1 MNKYTFCFLNSALSF
16 RICSVFS
23 FATETSPL
31 FVSEYPTDANTFRPI
46 RRNIRGLISFLFLLT
61 LSARVVKCREKE
73 DDDAQ
78 QSDIICEALRVFFV
92 QDTNVQPNPSKHKRT
107 ILTLKRARMSNAMDK
122 IINSALDAVEEHVV
136 QRLEYTGLVVFDDDD
151 DNNNNKRTSTKGRN
165 VVQKLKLMREEK
177 KQRKETR
184 ERKRKEKEELQAER
198 KREDK
203 ASDAKLME
211 IVKKAQQQQRE
222 TSDDASDT
230 TKEKDAVLVKAL
242 LKEVQRLRE
251 RVKTSYEEEDDENE
265 NRENGKNASSLSSS
279 SSEEE
284 DSILLS
290 AIEEIE
296 STSALRSELDVSLR
310 QLQRSKQSTVDSELL
325 EKEREGF
332 EERLTREVETKTKV
346 LEVRKSA
353 AENAADQARKKFAE
367 AEQNLRELRKRHDEA
382 QSRIFDLE
390 NNEVEMKSTLAKD
403 RESLKLEAEK
413 LQKREEEFAN
423 KTNNVINNGGG
434 VGLTMRSNNNSLPEL
449 GVAALEEKLQVKER
463 MIAKLAEDVEEME
476 NASVAVAKEAEKN
489 VASLTKQLTE
499 TKLKLEE
506 TKRELMKEQS
516 NAEMSGA
523 KVVEELRE
531 RVRVLQA
538 LVDSEDGDVAEA
550 MAIRGSDDTN
560 ERGEGEEDEGNG
572 DKPLIAVRDKN
583 RRLAA
588 EIAVVKRAKDDAIKE
603 KEVAVERA
611 VAAETKLMQAAE
623 TISVLEDDLAKR
635 TTSTSSAATHDPSS
649 SSTTTTTTTDTD
661 MIAILASQ
669 RDRFKRRVSEL
680 DEEKARVTTELSST
694 SAKVTKLEEDNVKLF
709 EKIRYVQKYYAS
721 KLSGGASAA
730 VKILRVDESGVP
742 LSDSLETE
750 KSANKSASYSCGVGG
765 VTIGVDR
772 LAISDG
778 MRKRAQRYGCGFGGG
793 GHGHLESASLGGDE
807 GGVVGRYRDKY
818 LARLNPFN
826 AFKRTE
832 SEDGG
837 SSNLATH
844 DRLAMAGGK
853 ALLSSRGFRTLFA
866 LYFFAMHGFLAMVLY
881 SHRAKL
887 SLD

>member
-1 MNKYTFCFLNSALSF
+1 MRSK
-16 RICSVFS
+16 
-23 FATETSPL
+23 ATL
-31 FVSEYPTDANTFRPI
+31 FVKLYAY
-46 RRNIRGLISFLFLLT
+46 FLFRYECAAKSLKT
-61 LSARVVKCREKE
+61 RENSITIKE
-73 DDDAQ
+73 
-78 QSDIICEALRVFFV
+78 
-92 QDTNVQPNPSKHKRT
+92 
-107 ILTLKRARMSNAMDK
+107 RARMSNAMDK

-136 QRLEYTGLVVFDDDD
+136 QRLEDTGLVVFDDDD
-151 DNNNNKRTSTKGRN
+151 DTSKRTTLKGRN

-177 KQRKETR
+177 KLRKETK
-184 ERKRKEKEELQAER
+184 EKKRKEKEETKAER

-222 TSDDASDT
+222 TSDANDT

-251 RVKTSYEEEDDENE
+251 RVKTSYEEEENEGE
-265 NRENGKNASSLSSS
+265 NRENGKNVSSLSS

-332 EERLTREVETKTKV
+332 EERLTREVEKKTKV

-390 NNEVEMKSTLAKD
+390 NNEMEMKSTLAKD

-413 LQKREEEFAN
+413 LQKREEEFVN

-434 VGLTMRSNNNSLPEL
+434 VGMTMRSNNNSLPEL

-572 DKPLIAVRDKN
+572 GKPLIAVRDKN

-588 EIAVVKRAKDDAIKE
+588 EIAVAKRAKDDANKE

-635 TTSTSSAATHDPSS
+635 TTSTSSAATQDPSS

-750 KSANKSASYSCGVGG
+750 KSANKSARYSCGVGG

-778 MRKRAQRYGCGFGGG
+778 MRKRAHRYGCGFGGG
-793 GHGHLESASLGGDE
+793 GHGDLESASLGGDE

-853 ALLSSRGFRTLFA
+853 ALLSSRGFRSFFA
-866 LYFFAMHGFLAMVLY
+866 LYFLAMHGFLAMVLY

>member
-1 MNKYTFCFLNSALSF
+1 MTTTKTKTTKTTPT
-16 RICSVFS
+16 
-23 FATETSPL
+23 ATP
-31 FVSEYPTDANTFRPI
+31 PTTMDA
-46 RRNIRGLISFLFLLT
+46 
-61 LSARVVKCREKE
+61 
-73 DDDAQ
+73 
-78 QSDIICEALRVFFV
+78 
-92 QDTNVQPNPSKHKRT
+92 
-107 ILTLKRARMSNAMDK
+107 
-122 IINSALDAVEEHVV
+122 IINSALDVVEEHVV
-136 QRLEYTGLVVFDDDD
+136 QRLEDTGLVTFDDADD
-151 DNNNNKRTSTKGRN
+151 IVSKTTERGKT
-165 VVQKLKLMREEK
+165 VVQKLKRLRAETTKTTTRKKKDEEQREKWK
-177 KQRKETR
+177 K
-184 ERKRKEKEELQAER
+184 
-198 KREDK
+198 EDK
-203 ASDAKLME
+203 ENDAKLME
-211 IVKKAQQQQRE
+211 MVKAQKQ
-222 TSDDASDT
+222 SNG
-230 TKEKDAVLVKAL
+230 TKEKDALVKAL

-251 RVKTSYEEEDDENE
+251 RAKTRDKEDKETSDGEGIKE
-265 NRENGKNASSLSSS
+265 D
-279 SSEEE
+279 EE

-296 STSALRSELDVSLR
+296 STFALRSELDVSLR
-310 QLQRSKQSTVDSELL
+310 QLERSKQSAVDSDLL
-325 EKEREGF
+325 EKEREEF
-332 EERLTREVETKTKV
+332 DERLNREVEKKTKT

-390 NNEVEMKSTLAKD
+390 NNEMEMKSTLAKD
-403 RESLKLEAEK
+403 RENLKLEVEK
-413 LQKREEEFAN
+413 LQKREQEFAN
-423 KTNNVINNGGG
+423 KTNTNRGGG
-434 VGLTMRSNNNSLPEL
+434 DAMMRTNSNSLPEL
-449 GVAALEEKLQVKER
+449 GVAALEEKLLVKER
-463 MIAKLAEDVEEME
+463 MIAKLAEEVEEME
-476 NASVAVAKEAEKN
+476 KTSVTVAKEAEKN

-516 NAEMSGA
+516 NAEMCGA

-531 RVRVLQA
+531 RVRILQA

-550 MAIRGSDDTN
+550 VTIKSSDDTN
-560 ERGEGEEDEGNG
+560 EKVEGDESEGNG
-572 DKPLIAVRDKN
+572 KALIAVRDKN

-588 EIAVVKRAKDDAIKE
+588 EIAVAKRAQDKANKE

-611 VAAETKLMQAAE
+611 VAAETKLMQASE

-635 TTSTSSAATHDPSS
+635 TTSTPYVADDASS
-649 SSTTTTTTTDTD
+649 SMTTTTPNSDTD
-661 MIAILASQ
+661 MISILASQ

-680 DEEKARVTTELSST
+680 DEEKARITTELSSS
-694 SAKVTKLEEDNVKLF
+694 SAKVAKLEEDNVKLF

-721 KLSGGASAA
+721 KLSGSTSAT

-750 KSANKSASYSCGVGG
+750 TWANKNSRYSCGVGG

-778 MRKRAQRYGCGFGGG
+778 IRKRAQRYGCGFGSG
-793 GHGHLESASLGGDE
+793 GHGDLESASLGVDD
-807 GGVVGRYRDKY
+807 GGVVGRYRERY

-832 SEDGG
+832 TEDGG

-853 ALLSSRGFRTLFA
+853 ALLSSRGFRSFFA
-866 LYFFAMHGFLAMVLY
+866 LYFLAMHGFLAMVLY
-881 SHRAKL
+881 SHRAKF
-887 SLD
+887 SID

>member
-1 MNKYTFCFLNSALSF
+1 M
-16 RICSVFS
+16 
-23 FATETSPL
+23 
-31 FVSEYPTDANTFRPI
+31 DA
-46 RRNIRGLISFLFLLT
+46 
-61 LSARVVKCREKE
+61 
-73 DDDAQ
+73 
-78 QSDIICEALRVFFV
+78 
-92 QDTNVQPNPSKHKRT
+92 
-107 ILTLKRARMSNAMDK
+107 
-122 IINSALDAVEEHVV
+122 IINSALDVVEEHVV
-136 QRLEYTGLVVFDDDD
+136 QRLEDTGLVTFDDADD
-151 DNNNNKRTSTKGRN
+151 IISKTTERGKT
-165 VVQKLKLMREEK
+165 VVQKLKRLRAETTKTTRRKKKDEEQREKWK
-177 KQRKETR
+177 K
-184 ERKRKEKEELQAER
+184 
-198 KREDK
+198 EDK
-203 ASDAKLME
+203 ENDAKLME
-211 IVKKAQQQQRE
+211 MVKAQKQ
-222 TSDDASDT
+222 SNG
-230 TKEKDAVLVKAL
+230 TKEKDALVKAL

-251 RVKTSYEEEDDENE
+251 RAKTRDKEDKETSDDEGIKE
-265 NRENGKNASSLSSS
+265 D
-279 SSEEE
+279 EE

-296 STSALRSELDVSLR
+296 STFALRSELDVSLR
-310 QLQRSKQSTVDSELL
+310 QLERSKQSAVDSDLL
-325 EKEREGF
+325 EKEREEF
-332 EERLTREVETKTKV
+332 DERLNREVEKKTKT

-390 NNEVEMKSTLAKD
+390 NNEMEMKSTLAKD
-403 RESLKLEAEK
+403 RENLKLEVEK
-413 LQKREEEFAN
+413 LQKREQEFAN
-423 KTNNVINNGGG
+423 KTNTNRGGG
-434 VGLTMRSNNNSLPEL
+434 DAMMRTNSNSLPEL
-449 GVAALEEKLQVKER
+449 GIAALEEKLLVKER
-463 MIAKLAEDVEEME
+463 MIAKLAEEVEEME
-476 NASVAVAKEAEKN
+476 KTSVTVAKEAEKN

-516 NAEMSGA
+516 NAEMCGA

-531 RVRVLQA
+531 RVRILQA

-550 MAIRGSDDTN
+550 VTIKSSDDTN
-560 ERGEGEEDEGNG
+560 EKVEGDESEGNG
-572 DKPLIAVRDKN
+572 KALIAVRDKN

-588 EIAVVKRAKDDAIKE
+588 EIAVAKRAQDKANKE

-611 VAAETKLMQAAE
+611 VAAETKLMQASE

-635 TTSTSSAATHDPSS
+635 TTSTPYVADDASS
-649 SSTTTTTTTDTD
+649 SMTTTTPNSDTD
-661 MIAILASQ
+661 MISILASQ

-680 DEEKARVTTELSST
+680 DEEKARITTELSSS
-694 SAKVTKLEEDNVKLF
+694 SAKVAKLEEDNVKLF

-721 KLSGGASAA
+721 KLSGSTSAS

-750 KSANKSASYSCGVGG
+750 NSANKSSRYSCGVGG

-778 MRKRAQRYGCGFGGG
+778 IRKRAQRYGCGFGSG
-793 GHGHLESASLGGDE
+793 GHGDLESASLGVDD
-807 GGVVGRYRDKY
+807 GGVVGRYRERY

-832 SEDGG
+832 TEDGG

-853 ALLSSRGFRTLFA
+853 ALLSSRGFRSFFA
-866 LYFFAMHGFLAMVLY
+866 LYFLAMHGFLAMVLY
-881 SHRAKL
+881 SHRAKF
-887 SLD
+887 SID

>member
-1 MNKYTFCFLNSALSF
+1 
-16 RICSVFS
+16 
-23 FATETSPL
+23 
-31 FVSEYPTDANTFRPI
+31 
-46 RRNIRGLISFLFLLT
+46 
-61 LSARVVKCREKE
+61 
-73 DDDAQ
+73 
-78 QSDIICEALRVFFV
+78 
-92 QDTNVQPNPSKHKRT
+92 
-107 ILTLKRARMSNAMDK
+107 MSNAMDK

-136 QRLEYTGLVVFDDDD
+136 QRLEDTGLVVFDDDD
-151 DNNNNKRTSTKGRN
+151 DENNNKRTSTKGRN

-184 ERKRKEKEELQAER
+184 EKKRKEIKELQAER

-211 IVKKAQQQQRE
+211 IVKKAQQQQQRE
-222 TSDDASDT
+222 TSDANDT

-251 RVKTSYEEEDDENE
+251 RVKTSYEEEENE
-265 NRENGKNASSLSSS
+265 GENMENGKNVSSLSS

-332 EERLTREVETKTKV
+332 EERLTREVEKKTKV

-413 LQKREEEFAN
+413 LQKREEEFVN

-434 VGLTMRSNNNSLPEL
+434 VGMTMRSNNNSLPEL

-516 NAEMSGA
+516 NAERSGA

-572 DKPLIAVRDKN
+572 GKPLIAVRDKN

-750 KSANKSASYSCGVGG
+750 KSANKSARYSCGVGG

-793 GHGHLESASLGGDE
+793 GHGDLESASLGGDE

-853 ALLSSRGFRTLFA
+853 ALLSSRGFRSFFA
-866 LYFFAMHGFLAMVLY
+866 LYFLAMHGFLAMVLY

>member
-1 MNKYTFCFLNSALSF
+1 
-16 RICSVFS
+16 
-23 FATETSPL
+23 
-31 FVSEYPTDANTFRPI
+31 
-46 RRNIRGLISFLFLLT
+46 
-61 LSARVVKCREKE
+61 
-73 DDDAQ
+73 
-78 QSDIICEALRVFFV
+78 
-92 QDTNVQPNPSKHKRT
+92 
-107 ILTLKRARMSNAMDK
+107 MSNAMDK

-136 QRLEYTGLVVFDDDD
+136 QRLEDTGLVVFDDDD
-151 DNNNNKRTSTKGRN
+151 DENNNKRTSTKGRN

-184 ERKRKEKEELQAER
+184 EKKRKEIKELQAER

-222 TSDDASDT
+222 TSDVASDDKN
-230 TKEKDAVLVKAL
+230 KEKDDVLVKAL

-251 RVKTSYEEEDDENE
+251 RVKTSYEEEENEGE
-265 NRENGKNASSLSSS
+265 NRENGKNVSSLSS

-332 EERLTREVETKTKV
+332 EERLTREVEKKTKV

-390 NNEVEMKSTLAKD
+390 NNEMEMKSTLAKD

-413 LQKREEEFAN
+413 LQKREEEFVN

-434 VGLTMRSNNNSLPEL
+434 VGMTMRSNNNSLPEL

-516 NAEMSGA
+516 NAERSGA

-572 DKPLIAVRDKN
+572 GKPLIAVRDKN

-588 EIAVVKRAKDDAIKE
+588 EIAVAKRAKDDANKE

-635 TTSTSSAATHDPSS
+635 TTSTSSAATQDPSS

-750 KSANKSASYSCGVGG
+750 KSANKSARYSCGVGG

-778 MRKRAQRYGCGFGGG
+778 MRKRAHRYGCGFGGG
-793 GHGHLESASLGGDE
+793 GHGDLESASLGGDE

-853 ALLSSRGFRTLFA
+853 ALLSSRGFRSFFA
-866 LYFFAMHGFLAMVLY
+866 LYFLAMHGFLAMVLY

>member
-1 MNKYTFCFLNSALSF
+1 MTTTKTK
-16 RICSVFS
+16 
-23 FATETSPL
+23 TTKTT
-31 FVSEYPTDANTFRPI
+31 PTPTPTTTMDA
-46 RRNIRGLISFLFLLT
+46 
-61 LSARVVKCREKE
+61 
-73 DDDAQ
+73 
-78 QSDIICEALRVFFV
+78 
-92 QDTNVQPNPSKHKRT
+92 
-107 ILTLKRARMSNAMDK
+107 
-122 IINSALDAVEEHVV
+122 IINSALDVVEEHVV
-136 QRLEYTGLVVFDDDD
+136 QRLEDTGLVTFDDADD
-151 DNNNNKRTSTKGRN
+151 IISKTTERGKT
-165 VVQKLKLMREEK
+165 VVQKLKRLRAETTKTTRRKKKDEEQREKWK
-177 KQRKETR
+177 K
-184 ERKRKEKEELQAER
+184 
-198 KREDK
+198 EDK
-203 ASDAKLME
+203 ENDAKLME
-211 IVKKAQQQQRE
+211 MVKAQKQ
-222 TSDDASDT
+222 SNG
-230 TKEKDAVLVKAL
+230 TKEKDALVKAL

-251 RVKTSYEEEDDENE
+251 RAKTRDKEDKETSDDEGIKE
-265 NRENGKNASSLSSS
+265 D
-279 SSEEE
+279 EE

-296 STSALRSELDVSLR
+296 STFALRSELDVSLR
-310 QLQRSKQSTVDSELL
+310 QLERSKQSAVDSDLL
-325 EKEREGF
+325 EKEREEF
-332 EERLTREVETKTKV
+332 DERLNREVEKKTKT

-390 NNEVEMKSTLAKD
+390 NNEMEMKSTLAKD
-403 RESLKLEAEK
+403 RENLKLEVEK
-413 LQKREEEFAN
+413 LQKREQEFAN
-423 KTNNVINNGGG
+423 KTNTNRGGG
-434 VGLTMRSNNNSLPEL
+434 DAMMRTNSNSLPEL
-449 GVAALEEKLQVKER
+449 GVAALEEKLLVKER
-463 MIAKLAEDVEEME
+463 MIAKLAEEVEEME
-476 NASVAVAKEAEKN
+476 KTSVTVAKEAEKN

-516 NAEMSGA
+516 NAEMCGA

-531 RVRVLQA
+531 RVRILQA

-550 MAIRGSDDTN
+550 VTIKSSDDTN
-560 ERGEGEEDEGNG
+560 EKVEGDESEGNG
-572 DKPLIAVRDKN
+572 KALIAVRDKN

-588 EIAVVKRAKDDAIKE
+588 EIAVAKRAQDKANKE

-611 VAAETKLMQAAE
+611 VAAETKLMQASE

-635 TTSTSSAATHDPSS
+635 TTSTPYVADDASS
-649 SSTTTTTTTDTD
+649 SMTTTTPNSDTD
-661 MIAILASQ
+661 MISILASQ

-680 DEEKARVTTELSST
+680 DEEKARITTELSSS
-694 SAKVTKLEEDNVKLF
+694 SAKVAKLEEDNVKLF

-721 KLSGGASAA
+721 KLSGSTSAT

-750 KSANKSASYSCGVGG
+750 TSANKNSRYSCGVGG

-778 MRKRAQRYGCGFGGG
+778 IRKRAQRYGCGFGSG
-793 GHGHLESASLGGDE
+793 GHGDLESASLGVDD
-807 GGVVGRYRDKY
+807 GGVVGRYRERY

-832 SEDGG
+832 TEDGG

-853 ALLSSRGFRTLFA
+853 ALLSSRGFRSFFA
-866 LYFFAMHGFLAMVLY
+866 LYFLAMHGFLAMVLY
-881 SHRAKL
+881 SHRAKF
-887 SLD
+887 SID

>member
-1 MNKYTFCFLNSALSF
+1 M
-16 RICSVFS
+16 
-23 FATETSPL
+23 
-31 FVSEYPTDANTFRPI
+31 DA
-46 RRNIRGLISFLFLLT
+46 
-61 LSARVVKCREKE
+61 
-73 DDDAQ
+73 
-78 QSDIICEALRVFFV
+78 
-92 QDTNVQPNPSKHKRT
+92 
-107 ILTLKRARMSNAMDK
+107 
-122 IINSALDAVEEHVV
+122 IINSALDVVEEHVV
-136 QRLEYTGLVVFDDDD
+136 QRLEDTGLVTFDDADD
-151 DNNNNKRTSTKGRN
+151 IISKTTERGKT
-165 VVQKLKLMREEK
+165 VVQKLKRLRAETTKTTRRKKKDEEQREKWK
-177 KQRKETR
+177 K
-184 ERKRKEKEELQAER
+184 
-198 KREDK
+198 EDK
-203 ASDAKLME
+203 ENDAKLME
-211 IVKKAQQQQRE
+211 MVKAQKQ
-222 TSDDASDT
+222 SNG
-230 TKEKDAVLVKAL
+230 TKEKDALVKAL

-251 RVKTSYEEEDDENE
+251 RAKTRDKEDKETSDDEGIKE
-265 NRENGKNASSLSSS
+265 D
-279 SSEEE
+279 EE

-296 STSALRSELDVSLR
+296 STFALRSELDVSLR
-310 QLQRSKQSTVDSELL
+310 QLERSKQSAVDSDLL
-325 EKEREGF
+325 EKEREEF
-332 EERLTREVETKTKV
+332 DERLNREVEKKTKT

-390 NNEVEMKSTLAKD
+390 NNEMEMKSTLAKD
-403 RESLKLEAEK
+403 RENLKLEVEK
-413 LQKREEEFAN
+413 LQKREQEFAN
-423 KTNNVINNGGG
+423 KTNTNRGGG
-434 VGLTMRSNNNSLPEL
+434 DAMMRTNSNSLPEL
-449 GVAALEEKLQVKER
+449 GVAALEEKLLVKER
-463 MIAKLAEDVEEME
+463 MIAKLAEEVEEME
-476 NASVAVAKEAEKN
+476 KTSVTVAKEAEKN

-516 NAEMSGA
+516 NAEMCGA

-531 RVRVLQA
+531 RVRILQA

-550 MAIRGSDDTN
+550 VTIKSSDDTN
-560 ERGEGEEDEGNG
+560 EKVEGDESEGNG
-572 DKPLIAVRDKN
+572 KALIAVRDKN

-588 EIAVVKRAKDDAIKE
+588 EIAVAKRAQDKAYKE

-611 VAAETKLMQAAE
+611 VAAETKLMQASE

-635 TTSTSSAATHDPSS
+635 TTSTPYVADDASS
-649 SSTTTTTTTDTD
+649 SMTTTTPNSDTD
-661 MIAILASQ
+661 MISILASQ

-680 DEEKARVTTELSST
+680 DEEKARITTELSSS
-694 SAKVTKLEEDNVKLF
+694 SAKVAKLEEDNVKLF

-721 KLSGGASAA
+721 KLSGSTSAT

-750 KSANKSASYSCGVGG
+750 TSANKNSRYSCGVGG

-778 MRKRAQRYGCGFGGG
+778 IRKRAQRYGCGFGSG
-793 GHGHLESASLGGDE
+793 GHGDLESASLGVDD
-807 GGVVGRYRDKY
+807 GGVVGRYRERY

-832 SEDGG
+832 TEDGG

-853 ALLSSRGFRTLFA
+853 ALLSSRGFRSFFA
-866 LYFFAMHGFLAMVLY
+866 LYFLAMHGFLAMVLY
-881 SHRAKL
+881 SHRAKF
-887 SLD
+887 SID

>member
-1 MNKYTFCFLNSALSF
+1 
-16 RICSVFS
+16 
-23 FATETSPL
+23 
-31 FVSEYPTDANTFRPI
+31 
-46 RRNIRGLISFLFLLT
+46 
-61 LSARVVKCREKE
+61 
-73 DDDAQ
+73 
-78 QSDIICEALRVFFV
+78 
-92 QDTNVQPNPSKHKRT
+92 
-107 ILTLKRARMSNAMDK
+107 MSNAMDK

-136 QRLEYTGLVVFDDDD
+136 QRLEDTGLVVFDDDD
-151 DNNNNKRTSTKGRN
+151 DENNNKRTSTKGRN

-184 ERKRKEKEELQAER
+184 EKKRKEIKELQAER

-211 IVKKAQQQQRE
+211 IVKKAQQQQQRE
-222 TSDDASDT
+222 TSDANDT

-251 RVKTSYEEEDDENE
+251 RVKTSYEEEENEGE
-265 NRENGKNASSLSSS
+265 NRENGKNVSSLSS

-332 EERLTREVETKTKV
+332 EERLTREVEKKTKV

-390 NNEVEMKSTLAKD
+390 NNEMEMKSTLAKD
-403 RESLKLEAEK
+403 RESLKLEAGK

-516 NAEMSGA
+516 NAERSGA

-572 DKPLIAVRDKN
+572 GKPLIAVRDKN

-588 EIAVVKRAKDDAIKE
+588 EIAVAKRAKDDANKE

-635 TTSTSSAATHDPSS
+635 TTSTSSAATQDPSS

-750 KSANKSASYSCGVGG
+750 KSANKSARYSCGVGG

-778 MRKRAQRYGCGFGGG
+778 MRKRAHRYGCGFGGG
-793 GHGHLESASLGGDE
+793 GHGDLESASLGGDE

>member
-1 MNKYTFCFLNSALSF
+1 M
-16 RICSVFS
+16 
-23 FATETSPL
+23 
-31 FVSEYPTDANTFRPI
+31 DA
-46 RRNIRGLISFLFLLT
+46 
-61 LSARVVKCREKE
+61 
-73 DDDAQ
+73 
-78 QSDIICEALRVFFV
+78 
-92 QDTNVQPNPSKHKRT
+92 
-107 ILTLKRARMSNAMDK
+107 
-122 IINSALDAVEEHVV
+122 IINSALDVVEEHVV
-136 QRLEYTGLVVFDDDD
+136 QRLEDTGLVTFDDADD
-151 DNNNNKRTSTKGRN
+151 IISKTTERGKT
-165 VVQKLKLMREEK
+165 VVQKLKRLRAETTKTTTRKKKDEEQREKWK
-177 KQRKETR
+177 K
-184 ERKRKEKEELQAER
+184 
-198 KREDK
+198 EDK
-203 ASDAKLME
+203 ENDAKLME
-211 IVKKAQQQQRE
+211 MVKAQKQ
-222 TSDDASDT
+222 SNG
-230 TKEKDAVLVKAL
+230 TKEKDALVKAL

-251 RVKTSYEEEDDENE
+251 RAKTRDKEDKETSDDEGIKE
-265 NRENGKNASSLSSS
+265 D
-279 SSEEE
+279 EE

-296 STSALRSELDVSLR
+296 STFALRSELDVSLR
-310 QLQRSKQSTVDSELL
+310 QLERSKQSAVDSDLL
-325 EKEREGF
+325 EKEREEF
-332 EERLTREVETKTKV
+332 DERLNREVEKKTKT

-390 NNEVEMKSTLAKD
+390 NNEMEMKSTLAKD
-403 RESLKLEAEK
+403 RENLKLEVEK
-413 LQKREEEFAN
+413 LQKREQEFAN
-423 KTNNVINNGGG
+423 KTNTNRGGG
-434 VGLTMRSNNNSLPEL
+434 DAMMRTNSNSLPEL
-449 GVAALEEKLQVKER
+449 GVAALEEKLLVKER
-463 MIAKLAEDVEEME
+463 MIAKLAEEVEEME
-476 NASVAVAKEAEKN
+476 KTSVTVAKEAEKN

-516 NAEMSGA
+516 NAEMCGA

-531 RVRVLQA
+531 RVRILQA

-550 MAIRGSDDTN
+550 VTIKSSDDTN
-560 ERGEGEEDEGNG
+560 EKVEGDESEGNG
-572 DKPLIAVRDKN
+572 KALIAVRDKN

-588 EIAVVKRAKDDAIKE
+588 EIAVAKRAQDKANKE

-611 VAAETKLMQAAE
+611 VAAETKLMQASE

-635 TTSTSSAATHDPSS
+635 TTSTPYVADDASS
-649 SSTTTTTTTDTD
+649 SMTTTTPNSDTD
-661 MIAILASQ
+661 MISILASQ

-680 DEEKARVTTELSST
+680 DEEKARITTELSSS
-694 SAKVTKLEEDNVKLF
+694 SAKVAKLEADNVKLF

-721 KLSGGASAA
+721 KLSGSTSAT

-750 KSANKSASYSCGVGG
+750 TSANKNSRYSCGVGG

-778 MRKRAQRYGCGFGGG
+778 IRKRAQRYGCGFGSG
-793 GHGHLESASLGGDE
+793 GHGDLESASLGVDD
-807 GGVVGRYRDKY
+807 GGVVGRYRERY

-832 SEDGG
+832 TEDGG

-853 ALLSSRGFRTLFA
+853 ALLSSRGFRSFFA
-866 LYFFAMHGFLAMVLY
+866 LYFLAMHGFLAMVLY
-881 SHRAKL
+881 SHRAKF
-887 SLD
+887 SID

>member
-1 MNKYTFCFLNSALSF
+1 M
-16 RICSVFS
+16 
-23 FATETSPL
+23 
-31 FVSEYPTDANTFRPI
+31 
-46 RRNIRGLISFLFLLT
+46 
-61 LSARVVKCREKE
+61 
-73 DDDAQ
+73 
-78 QSDIICEALRVFFV
+78 
-92 QDTNVQPNPSKHKRT
+92 
-107 ILTLKRARMSNAMDK
+107 
-122 IINSALDAVEEHVV
+122 V
-136 QRLEYTGLVVFDDDD
+136 QRLEDTGLVVFDDDD
-151 DNNNNKRTSTKGRN
+151 DENNNKRTSTKGRN

-198 KREDK
+198 KGEDK
-203 ASDAKLME
+203 ASDTKLME

-588 EIAVVKRAKDDAIKE
+588 EIAVAKRAKDNATKE

-611 VAAETKLMQAAE
+611 VAAETKLMQAAG

-750 KSANKSASYSCGVGG
+750 KFANKSARYSCGVGG

-853 ALLSSRGFRTLFA
+853 ALLSSRGFRSFFA
-866 LYFFAMHGFLAMVLY
+866 LYFLAMHGFLAMVLY

>member
-1 MNKYTFCFLNSALSF
+1 
-16 RICSVFS
+16 
-23 FATETSPL
+23 
-31 FVSEYPTDANTFRPI
+31 
-46 RRNIRGLISFLFLLT
+46 
-61 LSARVVKCREKE
+61 
-73 DDDAQ
+73 
-78 QSDIICEALRVFFV
+78 
-92 QDTNVQPNPSKHKRT
+92 
-107 ILTLKRARMSNAMDK
+107 MSNAMDK

-136 QRLEYTGLVVFDDDD
+136 QRLEDTGLVVFDDDD
-151 DNNNNKRTSTKGRN
+151 DDASKRTTLKGRN

-177 KQRKETR
+177 KRRKETK
-184 ERKRKEKEELQAER
+184 EKKRKEIKETKAER

-222 TSDDASDT
+222 TSDDASDDKN
-230 TKEKDAVLVKAL
+230 KEKDDVLVKAL

-251 RVKTSYEEEDDENE
+251 RVKTSYEDDEDE
-265 NRENGKNASSLSSS
+265 NRENGKNVSSLSS

-332 EERLTREVETKTKV
+332 EERLTREVEKKTKL

-413 LQKREEEFAN
+413 LQKREEEFVK
-423 KTNNVINNGGG
+423 KTNDGG
-434 VGLTMRSNNNSLPEL
+434 VGVTMRSSNNSLPEL

-572 DKPLIAVRDKN
+572 GKPLIAVRDKN

-588 EIAVVKRAKDDAIKE
+588 EIAVAKRAKDDANKE

-721 KLSGGASAA
+721 KISGGASAA

-750 KSANKSASYSCGVGG
+750 KSANKSARYSCGVGG

-793 GHGHLESASLGGDE
+793 GHGDLESASLGGDE

-853 ALLSSRGFRTLFA
+853 ALLSSRGFRSFFA
-866 LYFFAMHGFLAMVLY
+866 LYFLAMHGFLAMVLY

>member
-1 MNKYTFCFLNSALSF
+1 MT
-16 RICSVFS
+16 
-23 FATETSPL
+23 T
-31 FVSEYPTDANTFRPI
+31 PTTRSTTTMDA
-46 RRNIRGLISFLFLLT
+46 
-61 LSARVVKCREKE
+61 
-73 DDDAQ
+73 
-78 QSDIICEALRVFFV
+78 
-92 QDTNVQPNPSKHKRT
+92 
-107 ILTLKRARMSNAMDK
+107 
-122 IINSALDAVEEHVV
+122 IINSALDVVEEHVV
-136 QRLEYTGLVVFDDDD
+136 QRLEDTGLVTFDDD
-151 DNNNNKRTSTKGRN
+151 NANASKTTERGKT
-165 VVQKLKLMREEK
+165 VVQKLKRLRAKTTKMTTRKKKDEEQREKWK
-177 KQRKETR
+177 K
-184 ERKRKEKEELQAER
+184 
-198 KREDK
+198 EDK
-203 ASDAKLME
+203 ENDAKLME
-211 IVKKAQQQQRE
+211 MVKAQKQ
-222 TSDDASDT
+222 SNG
-230 TKEKDAVLVKAL
+230 TKEKDALVKAL

-251 RVKTSYEEEDDENE
+251 RAKTRDKEDKETRDDEGLKE
-265 NRENGKNASSLSSS
+265 D
-279 SSEEE
+279 EE

-296 STSALRSELDVSLR
+296 STFALRSELDVSLR
-310 QLQRSKQSTVDSELL
+310 QLERSKQSAVDSDLL
-325 EKEREGF
+325 EKEREEF
-332 EERLTREVETKTKV
+332 DERLNREVEKKTKT

-390 NNEVEMKSTLAKD
+390 NNEMEMKSTLAKD
-403 RESLKLEAEK
+403 RENLKLEVEK
-413 LQKREEEFAN
+413 LQKREQEFAN
-423 KTNNVINNGGG
+423 KTNTNGVGGG
-434 VGLTMRSNNNSLPEL
+434 AMMRTNSNSLPEL
-449 GVAALEEKLQVKER
+449 GVAALEEKLLVKER
-463 MIAKLAEDVEEME
+463 MIAKLVEEVEEME
-476 NASVAVAKEAEKN
+476 KTSVTVAKEAEKN

-516 NAEMSGA
+516 NAEMCGA
-523 KVVEELRE
+523 KLVEELRE
-531 RVRVLQA
+531 RVRILQA

-550 MAIRGSDDTN
+550 VTIKSSDDTN
-560 ERGEGEEDEGNG
+560 EKGEGDESEGNG
-572 DKPLIAVRDKN
+572 KALIAVRDKN

-588 EIAVVKRAKDDAIKE
+588 EIAVAKRAQDKANKE

-611 VAAETKLMQAAE
+611 VAAETKLMQASE

-635 TTSTSSAATHDPSS
+635 TTSTPSVADDASS
-649 SSTTTTTTTDTD
+649 SMRTTTPNSDTD

-680 DEEKARVTTELSST
+680 DEEKARITTELSSS
-694 SAKVTKLEEDNVKLF
+694 SAKVAKLEEDNVKLF

-721 KLSGGASAA
+721 KLSGSTSAT

-750 KSANKSASYSCGVGG
+750 KSANKNSRYSCGVGG

-778 MRKRAQRYGCGFGGG
+778 IRKRAQRYGCGFGGG
-793 GHGHLESASLGGDE
+793 GHGDLESASLGDDD
-807 GGVVGRYRDKY
+807 GGVVGRYRERY

-832 SEDGG
+832 TEDGG

-853 ALLSSRGFRTLFA
+853 ALLSSRGFRSFFA
-866 LYFFAMHGFLAMVLY
+866 LYFLAMHGFLAMVLY
-881 SHRAKL
+881 SHRAKFYI
-887 SLD
+887 D

>member
-1 MNKYTFCFLNSALSF
+1 M
-16 RICSVFS
+16 
-23 FATETSPL
+23 
-31 FVSEYPTDANTFRPI
+31 
-46 RRNIRGLISFLFLLT
+46 
-61 LSARVVKCREKE
+61 
-73 DDDAQ
+73 
-78 QSDIICEALRVFFV
+78 
-92 QDTNVQPNPSKHKRT
+92 
-107 ILTLKRARMSNAMDK
+107 
-122 IINSALDAVEEHVV
+122 
-136 QRLEYTGLVVFDDDD
+136 
-151 DNNNNKRTSTKGRN
+151 
-165 VVQKLKLMREEK
+165 
-177 KQRKETR
+177 
-184 ERKRKEKEELQAER
+184 
-198 KREDK
+198 
-203 ASDAKLME
+203 
-211 IVKKAQQQQRE
+211 
-222 TSDDASDT
+222 
-230 TKEKDAVLVKAL
+230 
-242 LKEVQRLRE
+242 
-251 RVKTSYEEEDDENE
+251 
-265 NRENGKNASSLSSS
+265 
-279 SSEEE
+279 
-284 DSILLS
+284 
-290 AIEEIE
+290 
-296 STSALRSELDVSLR
+296 
-310 QLQRSKQSTVDSELL
+310 
-325 EKEREGF
+325 
-332 EERLTREVETKTKV
+332 
-346 LEVRKSA
+346 
-353 AENAADQARKKFAE
+353 
-367 AEQNLRELRKRHDEA
+367 
-382 QSRIFDLE
+382 
-390 NNEVEMKSTLAKD
+390 
-403 RESLKLEAEK
+403 
-413 LQKREEEFAN
+413 
-423 KTNNVINNGGG
+423 
-434 VGLTMRSNNNSLPEL
+434 TMRSNNNSLPEL

-572 DKPLIAVRDKN
+572 GKPLIAVRDKN

-588 EIAVVKRAKDDAIKE
+588 EIAVAKRAKDDANKE

-750 KSANKSASYSCGVGG
+750 KSANKSARYSCGVGG

-793 GHGHLESASLGGDE
+793 GHGDLESASLGGDE

-853 ALLSSRGFRTLFA
+853 ALLSSRGFRSFFA
-866 LYFFAMHGFLAMVLY
+866 LYFLAMHGFLAMVLY

>member
-1 MNKYTFCFLNSALSF
+1 
-16 RICSVFS
+16 
-23 FATETSPL
+23 
-31 FVSEYPTDANTFRPI
+31 
-46 RRNIRGLISFLFLLT
+46 
-61 LSARVVKCREKE
+61 
-73 DDDAQ
+73 
-78 QSDIICEALRVFFV
+78 
-92 QDTNVQPNPSKHKRT
+92 
-107 ILTLKRARMSNAMDK
+107 MSNAMDK

-588 EIAVVKRAKDDAIKE
+588 EIAVAKRAKDNATKE

-611 VAAETKLMQAAE
+611 VAAETKLMQAAG

-709 EKIRYVQKYYAS
+709 EKIRYVQKYYVS

-853 ALLSSRGFRTLFA
+853 ALLSSRGFRSFFA
-866 LYFFAMHGFLAMVLY
+866 LYFLAMHGFLAMVLY

>member
-1 MNKYTFCFLNSALSF
+1 MRSK
-16 RICSVFS
+16 
-23 FATETSPL
+23 ATL
-31 FVSEYPTDANTFRPI
+31 FVKLYAY
-46 RRNIRGLISFLFLLT
+46 FLFKIRT
-61 LSARVVKCREKE
+61 CSQIPQNNYKNESTIKERERE
-73 DDDAQ
+73 R
-78 QSDIICEALRVFFV
+78 ERE
-92 QDTNVQPNPSKHKRT
+92 
-107 ILTLKRARMSNAMDK
+107 RMSNAMDK

-136 QRLEYTGLVVFDDDD
+136 QRLEDTGLVVFDDDD
-151 DNNNNKRTSTKGRN
+151 DSSKRTTLKGRN

-177 KQRKETR
+177 KRRKETK
-184 ERKRKEKEELQAER
+184 EKKRKEIKETKAER

-222 TSDDASDT
+222 TSDDASDDKN
-230 TKEKDAVLVKAL
+230 KEKDDVLVKAL

-251 RVKTSYEEEDDENE
+251 RVKTSYEEEDDEDE
-265 NRENGKNASSLSSS
+265 NRETGKNVSSLSSS

-332 EERLTREVETKTKV
+332 EERLTREVEKKTKV

-413 LQKREEEFAN
+413 LQKREEEFVN
-423 KTNNVINNGGG
+423 KTNDGG
-434 VGLTMRSNNNSLPEL
+434 VGVTMRSNNNSLPEL

-550 MAIRGSDDTN
+550 MSIRGSDDTN

-572 DKPLIAVRDKN
+572 GKPLIAVRDKN

-588 EIAVVKRAKDDAIKE
+588 EIAVAKRAKDDANKE

-721 KLSGGASAA
+721 KISGGASAA

-750 KSANKSASYSCGVGG
+750 KSANKSARYSCGVGG

-793 GHGHLESASLGGDE
+793 GHGDLESASLGGDE

-853 ALLSSRGFRTLFA
+853 ALLSSRGFRSFFA
-866 LYFFAMHGFLAMVLY
+866 LYFLAMHGFLAMVLY

>member
-1 MNKYTFCFLNSALSF
+1 M
-16 RICSVFS
+16 
-23 FATETSPL
+23 
-31 FVSEYPTDANTFRPI
+31 DA
-46 RRNIRGLISFLFLLT
+46 
-61 LSARVVKCREKE
+61 
-73 DDDAQ
+73 
-78 QSDIICEALRVFFV
+78 
-92 QDTNVQPNPSKHKRT
+92 
-107 ILTLKRARMSNAMDK
+107 
-122 IINSALDAVEEHVV
+122 IINSALDVVEEHVV
-136 QRLEYTGLVVFDDDD
+136 QRLEDTGLVTFDDADD
-151 DNNNNKRTSTKGRN
+151 IISKTTERGKT
-165 VVQKLKLMREEK
+165 VVQKLKRLRAETTKTTRRKKKDEEQREKWK
-177 KQRKETR
+177 K
-184 ERKRKEKEELQAER
+184 
-198 KREDK
+198 EDK
-203 ASDAKLME
+203 ENDAKLME
-211 IVKKAQQQQRE
+211 MVKAQKQ
-222 TSDDASDT
+222 SNG
-230 TKEKDAVLVKAL
+230 TKEKDALVKAL

-251 RVKTSYEEEDDENE
+251 RAKTRDKEDKETSDDEGIKE
-265 NRENGKNASSLSSS
+265 D
-279 SSEEE
+279 EE

-296 STSALRSELDVSLR
+296 STFALRSELDVSLR
-310 QLQRSKQSTVDSELL
+310 QLERSKQSAVDSDLL
-325 EKEREGF
+325 EKEREEF
-332 EERLTREVETKTKV
+332 DERLNREVEKKTKT

-390 NNEVEMKSTLAKD
+390 NNEMEMKSTLAKD
-403 RESLKLEAEK
+403 RENLKLEVEK
-413 LQKREEEFAN
+413 LQKREQEFAN
-423 KTNNVINNGGG
+423 KTNTNRGGG
-434 VGLTMRSNNNSLPEL
+434 DAMMRTNSNSLPEL
-449 GVAALEEKLQVKER
+449 GVAALEEKLLVKER
-463 MIAKLAEDVEEME
+463 MIAKLAEEVEEME
-476 NASVAVAKEAEKN
+476 KTSVTVAKEAEKN

-516 NAEMSGA
+516 NAEMCGA

-531 RVRVLQA
+531 RVRILQA

-550 MAIRGSDDTN
+550 VTIKSSDDTN
-560 ERGEGEEDEGNG
+560 EKGEGDESEGNG
-572 DKPLIAVRDKN
+572 KALIAVRDKN

-588 EIAVVKRAKDDAIKE
+588 EIAVAKRAQDKANKE

-611 VAAETKLMQAAE
+611 VAAETKLMQASE

-635 TTSTSSAATHDPSS
+635 TTSTPYVADDASS
-649 SSTTTTTTTDTD
+649 SMTTTTPNSDTD
-661 MIAILASQ
+661 MISILASQ

-680 DEEKARVTTELSST
+680 DEEKARITTELSSS
-694 SAKVTKLEEDNVKLF
+694 SAKVAKLEEDNVKLF

-721 KLSGGASAA
+721 KLSGSTSAT

-750 KSANKSASYSCGVGG
+750 TSANKNSRYSCGVGG

-778 MRKRAQRYGCGFGGG
+778 IRKRAQRYGCGFGSG
-793 GHGHLESASLGGDE
+793 GHGDLESASLGVDD
-807 GGVVGRYRDKY
+807 GGVVGRYRERY

-832 SEDGG
+832 TEDGG

-853 ALLSSRGFRTLFA
+853 ALLSSRGFRSFFA
-866 LYFFAMHGFLAMVLY
+866 LYFLAMHGFLAMVLY
-881 SHRAKL
+881 SHRAKF
-887 SLD
+887 SID

>member
-1 MNKYTFCFLNSALSF
+1 
-16 RICSVFS
+16 
-23 FATETSPL
+23 
-31 FVSEYPTDANTFRPI
+31 
-46 RRNIRGLISFLFLLT
+46 
-61 LSARVVKCREKE
+61 
-73 DDDAQ
+73 
-78 QSDIICEALRVFFV
+78 
-92 QDTNVQPNPSKHKRT
+92 
-107 ILTLKRARMSNAMDK
+107 MSNAMDK

-136 QRLEYTGLVVFDDDD
+136 QRLEDTGLVVFDDDD
-151 DNNNNKRTSTKGRN
+151 DENNNKRTSTKGRN

-588 EIAVVKRAKDDAIKE
+588 EIAVAKRAKDNATKE

-611 VAAETKLMQAAE
+611 VAAETKLMQAAG

-750 KSANKSASYSCGVGG
+750 KFANKSARYSCGVGG

-853 ALLSSRGFRTLFA
+853 ALLSSRGFRSFFA
-866 LYFFAMHGFLAMVLY
+866 LYFLAMHGFLAMVLY

>member
-1 MNKYTFCFLNSALSF
+1 MTTKTK
-16 RICSVFS
+16 
-23 FATETSPL
+23 TTKTT
-31 FVSEYPTDANTFRPI
+31 PTPTPTTTMDA
-46 RRNIRGLISFLFLLT
+46 
-61 LSARVVKCREKE
+61 
-73 DDDAQ
+73 
-78 QSDIICEALRVFFV
+78 
-92 QDTNVQPNPSKHKRT
+92 
-107 ILTLKRARMSNAMDK
+107 
-122 IINSALDAVEEHVV
+122 IINSALDVVEEHVV
-136 QRLEYTGLVVFDDDD
+136 QRLEDTGLVTFDDADD
-151 DNNNNKRTSTKGRN
+151 IISKTTERGKT
-165 VVQKLKLMREEK
+165 VVQKLKRLRAKTTKMTTRKKKDEEQREKWK
-177 KQRKETR
+177 K
-184 ERKRKEKEELQAER
+184 
-198 KREDK
+198 EDK
-203 ASDAKLME
+203 ENDAKLME
-211 IVKKAQQQQRE
+211 MVKAQKQ
-222 TSDDASDT
+222 SNG
-230 TKEKDAVLVKAL
+230 TKEKDALVKAL

-251 RVKTSYEEEDDENE
+251 RAKTRDKEDKETSDDEGIKE
-265 NRENGKNASSLSSS
+265 D
-279 SSEEE
+279 EE

-296 STSALRSELDVSLR
+296 STFALRSELDVSLR
-310 QLQRSKQSTVDSELL
+310 QLERSKQSAVDSDLL
-325 EKEREGF
+325 EKEREEF
-332 EERLTREVETKTKV
+332 DERLNREVEKKTKT

-390 NNEVEMKSTLAKD
+390 NNEMEMKSTLAKD
-403 RESLKLEAEK
+403 RENLKLEVEK
-413 LQKREEEFAN
+413 LQKREQEFAN
-423 KTNNVINNGGG
+423 KTNTNRGGG
-434 VGLTMRSNNNSLPEL
+434 DAMMRTNSNSLPEL
-449 GVAALEEKLQVKER
+449 GVAALEEKLLVKER
-463 MIAKLAEDVEEME
+463 MIAKLAEEVEEME
-476 NASVAVAKEAEKN
+476 KTSVTVAKEAEKN

-516 NAEMSGA
+516 NAEMCGA

-531 RVRVLQA
+531 RVRILQA

-550 MAIRGSDDTN
+550 VTIKSSDDTN
-560 ERGEGEEDEGNG
+560 EKVEGDESEGNG
-572 DKPLIAVRDKN
+572 KALIAVRDKN

-588 EIAVVKRAKDDAIKE
+588 EIAVAKRAQDKANKE

-611 VAAETKLMQAAE
+611 VAAETKLMQASE

-635 TTSTSSAATHDPSS
+635 TTSTPYVADDASS
-649 SSTTTTTTTDTD
+649 SMTTTTPNSDTD
-661 MIAILASQ
+661 MISILASQ

-680 DEEKARVTTELSST
+680 DEEKARITTELSSS
-694 SAKVTKLEEDNVKLF
+694 SAKVAKLEEDNVKLF

-721 KLSGGASAA
+721 KLSGSTSAT

-750 KSANKSASYSCGVGG
+750 TSANKNSRYSCGVGG

-778 MRKRAQRYGCGFGGG
+778 IRKRAQRYGCGFGSG
-793 GHGHLESASLGGDE
+793 GHGDLESASLGVDD
-807 GGVVGRYRDKY
+807 GGVVGRYRERY

-832 SEDGG
+832 TEDGG

-853 ALLSSRGFRTLFA
+853 ALLSSRGFRSFFA
-866 LYFFAMHGFLAMVLY
+866 LYFLAMHGFLAMVLY
-881 SHRAKL
+881 SHRAKF
-887 SLD
+887 SID

>member
-1 MNKYTFCFLNSALSF
+1 M
-16 RICSVFS
+16 
-23 FATETSPL
+23 
-31 FVSEYPTDANTFRPI
+31 DA
-46 RRNIRGLISFLFLLT
+46 
-61 LSARVVKCREKE
+61 
-73 DDDAQ
+73 
-78 QSDIICEALRVFFV
+78 
-92 QDTNVQPNPSKHKRT
+92 
-107 ILTLKRARMSNAMDK
+107 
-122 IINSALDAVEEHVV
+122 IINSALDVVEEHVV
-136 QRLEYTGLVVFDDDD
+136 QRLEDTGLVTFDDADD
-151 DNNNNKRTSTKGRN
+151 IISKTTERGKT
-165 VVQKLKLMREEK
+165 VVQKLKRLRAETTKTTRRKKKDEEQREKWK
-177 KQRKETR
+177 K
-184 ERKRKEKEELQAER
+184 
-198 KREDK
+198 EDK
-203 ASDAKLME
+203 ENDAKLME
-211 IVKKAQQQQRE
+211 MVKAQKQ
-222 TSDDASDT
+222 SNG
-230 TKEKDAVLVKAL
+230 TKEKDALVKAL

-251 RVKTSYEEEDDENE
+251 RAKTRDKEDKETSDDEGIKE
-265 NRENGKNASSLSSS
+265 D
-279 SSEEE
+279 EE

-296 STSALRSELDVSLR
+296 STFALRSELDVSLR
-310 QLQRSKQSTVDSELL
+310 QLERSKQSAVDSDLL
-325 EKEREGF
+325 EKEREEF
-332 EERLTREVETKTKV
+332 DERLNREVEKKTKT

-390 NNEVEMKSTLAKD
+390 NNEMEMKSTLAKD
-403 RESLKLEAEK
+403 RENLKLEVEK
-413 LQKREEEFAN
+413 LQKREQEFAN
-423 KTNNVINNGGG
+423 KTNTNRGGG
-434 VGLTMRSNNNSLPEL
+434 DAMMRTNSNSLPEL
-449 GVAALEEKLQVKER
+449 GVAALEEKLLVKER
-463 MIAKLAEDVEEME
+463 MIAKLAEEVEEME
-476 NASVAVAKEAEKN
+476 KTSVTVAKEAEKN

-516 NAEMSGA
+516 NAEMCGA

-531 RVRVLQA
+531 RVRILQA

-550 MAIRGSDDTN
+550 VTIKSSDDTN
-560 ERGEGEEDEGNG
+560 EKVEGDESEGNG
-572 DKPLIAVRDKN
+572 KALIAVRDKN

-588 EIAVVKRAKDDAIKE
+588 EIAVAKRAQDKANKE

-611 VAAETKLMQAAE
+611 VAAETKLMQASE

-635 TTSTSSAATHDPSS
+635 TTSTPSIADDASS
-649 SSTTTTTTTDTD
+649 SMRTTTPNSDTD
-661 MIAILASQ
+661 MISILASQ

-680 DEEKARVTTELSST
+680 DEEKARITTELSSS
-694 SAKVTKLEEDNVKLF
+694 SAKVAKLEEDNVKLF

-721 KLSGGASAA
+721 KLSGSTSAT

-750 KSANKSASYSCGVGG
+750 TSANKNSRYSCGVGG

-778 MRKRAQRYGCGFGGG
+778 IRKRAQRYGCGFGSG
-793 GHGHLESASLGGDE
+793 GHGDLESASLGVDD
-807 GGVVGRYRDKY
+807 GGVVGRYRERY

-832 SEDGG
+832 TEDGG

-853 ALLSSRGFRTLFA
+853 ALLSSRGFRSFFA
-866 LYFFAMHGFLAMVLY
+866 LYFLAMHGFLAMVLY
-881 SHRAKL
+881 SHRAKF
-887 SLD
+887 SID

>member
-1 MNKYTFCFLNSALSF
+1 M
-16 RICSVFS
+16 
-23 FATETSPL
+23 
-31 FVSEYPTDANTFRPI
+31 DA
-46 RRNIRGLISFLFLLT
+46 
-61 LSARVVKCREKE
+61 
-73 DDDAQ
+73 
-78 QSDIICEALRVFFV
+78 
-92 QDTNVQPNPSKHKRT
+92 
-107 ILTLKRARMSNAMDK
+107 
-122 IINSALDAVEEHVV
+122 IINSALDVVEEHVV
-136 QRLEYTGLVVFDDDD
+136 QRLEDTGLVTFDDADD
-151 DNNNNKRTSTKGRN
+151 IVSKTTERGKA
-165 VVQKLKLMREEK
+165 VVQKLKRLRAETTKTTTRKKKDEEQREKWK
-177 KQRKETR
+177 K
-184 ERKRKEKEELQAER
+184 
-198 KREDK
+198 EDK
-203 ASDAKLME
+203 ENDAKLME
-211 IVKKAQQQQRE
+211 MVKAQKQ
-222 TSDDASDT
+222 SNG
-230 TKEKDAVLVKAL
+230 TKEKDALVKAL

-251 RVKTSYEEEDDENE
+251 RAKTRDKEDKETSDDEGIKE
-265 NRENGKNASSLSSS
+265 D
-279 SSEEE
+279 EE

-296 STSALRSELDVSLR
+296 STFALRSELDVSLR
-310 QLQRSKQSTVDSELL
+310 QLERSKQSAVDSDLL
-325 EKEREGF
+325 EKEREEF
-332 EERLTREVETKTKV
+332 DERLNREVEKKTKT

-390 NNEVEMKSTLAKD
+390 NNEMEMKSTLAKD
-403 RESLKLEAEK
+403 RENLKLEVEK
-413 LQKREEEFAN
+413 LQKREQEFAN
-423 KTNNVINNGGG
+423 KTNTNRGGG
-434 VGLTMRSNNNSLPEL
+434 DAMMRTNSNSLPEL
-449 GVAALEEKLQVKER
+449 GVAALEEKLLVKER
-463 MIAKLAEDVEEME
+463 MIAKLAEEVEEME
-476 NASVAVAKEAEKN
+476 KTSVTVAKEAEKN

-516 NAEMSGA
+516 NAEMCGA

-531 RVRVLQA
+531 RVRILQA

-550 MAIRGSDDTN
+550 VTIKSSDDTN
-560 ERGEGEEDEGNG
+560 EKVEGDESEGNG
-572 DKPLIAVRDKN
+572 KALIAVRDKN

-588 EIAVVKRAKDDAIKE
+588 EIAVAKRAQDKANKE

-611 VAAETKLMQAAE
+611 VAAETKLMQASE

-635 TTSTSSAATHDPSS
+635 TTSTPYVADDASS
-649 SSTTTTTTTDTD
+649 SMTTTTPNSDTD
-661 MIAILASQ
+661 MISILASQ

-680 DEEKARVTTELSST
+680 DEEKARITTELSSS
-694 SAKVTKLEEDNVKLF
+694 SAKVAKLEEDNVKLF

-721 KLSGGASAA
+721 KLSGSTSAT

-750 KSANKSASYSCGVGG
+750 TSANKNSRYSCGVGG

-778 MRKRAQRYGCGFGGG
+778 IRKRAQRYGCGFGSG
-793 GHGHLESASLGGDE
+793 GHGDLESASLGVDD
-807 GGVVGRYRDKY
+807 GGVVGRYRERY

-832 SEDGG
+832 TEDGG

-853 ALLSSRGFRTLFA
+853 ALLSSRGFRSFFA
-866 LYFFAMHGFLAMVLY
+866 LYFLAMHGFLAMVLY
-881 SHRAKL
+881 SHRAKF
-887 SLD
+887 SID

>member
-1 MNKYTFCFLNSALSF
+1 M
-16 RICSVFS
+16 
-23 FATETSPL
+23 
-31 FVSEYPTDANTFRPI
+31 
-46 RRNIRGLISFLFLLT
+46 
-61 LSARVVKCREKE
+61 
-73 DDDAQ
+73 
-78 QSDIICEALRVFFV
+78 
-92 QDTNVQPNPSKHKRT
+92 
-107 ILTLKRARMSNAMDK
+107 
-122 IINSALDAVEEHVV
+122 
-136 QRLEYTGLVVFDDDD
+136 
-151 DNNNNKRTSTKGRN
+151 
-165 VVQKLKLMREEK
+165 
-177 KQRKETR
+177 
-184 ERKRKEKEELQAER
+184 
-198 KREDK
+198 
-203 ASDAKLME
+203 
-211 IVKKAQQQQRE
+211 
-222 TSDDASDT
+222 
-230 TKEKDAVLVKAL
+230 
-242 LKEVQRLRE
+242 
-251 RVKTSYEEEDDENE
+251 
-265 NRENGKNASSLSSS
+265 
-279 SSEEE
+279 
-284 DSILLS
+284 
-290 AIEEIE
+290 
-296 STSALRSELDVSLR
+296 
-310 QLQRSKQSTVDSELL
+310 
-325 EKEREGF
+325 
-332 EERLTREVETKTKV
+332 
-346 LEVRKSA
+346 
-353 AENAADQARKKFAE
+353 
-367 AEQNLRELRKRHDEA
+367 
-382 QSRIFDLE
+382 
-390 NNEVEMKSTLAKD
+390 
-403 RESLKLEAEK
+403 
-413 LQKREEEFAN
+413 
-423 KTNNVINNGGG
+423 
-434 VGLTMRSNNNSLPEL
+434 TMRSNNNSLPEL

-550 MAIRGSDDTN
+550 MSIRGSDDTN

-572 DKPLIAVRDKN
+572 GKPLIAVRDKN

-588 EIAVVKRAKDDAIKE
+588 EIAVAKRAKDDANKE

-721 KLSGGASAA
+721 KISGGASAA

-750 KSANKSASYSCGVGG
+750 KSANKSARYSCGVGG

-793 GHGHLESASLGGDE
+793 GHGDLESASLGGDE
-807 GGVVGRYRDKY
+807 GGVVSRYRDKY

-853 ALLSSRGFRTLFA
+853 ALLSSRGFRSFFA
-866 LYFFAMHGFLAMVLY
+866 LYFLAMHGFLAMVLY

>member
-1 MNKYTFCFLNSALSF
+1 
-16 RICSVFS
+16 
-23 FATETSPL
+23 
-31 FVSEYPTDANTFRPI
+31 
-46 RRNIRGLISFLFLLT
+46 
-61 LSARVVKCREKE
+61 
-73 DDDAQ
+73 
-78 QSDIICEALRVFFV
+78 
-92 QDTNVQPNPSKHKRT
+92 
-107 ILTLKRARMSNAMDK
+107 MSNAMDK

-136 QRLEYTGLVVFDDDD
+136 QRLEDTGLVVFDDDD
-151 DNNNNKRTSTKGRN
+151 DSSKRTTLKGRN

-177 KQRKETR
+177 KQRKETK
-184 ERKRKEKEELQAER
+184 EKKRKEKEETKAER
-198 KREDK
+198 NREDK

-211 IVKKAQQQQRE
+211 IVKKAQQQQQRE
-222 TSDDASDT
+222 TSDASDDKN
-230 TKEKDAVLVKAL
+230 KEKDDVLVKAL

-251 RVKTSYEEEDDENE
+251 RVKTSYEEEDDEDE
-265 NRENGKNASSLSSS
+265 NRENDKNVSSLTS

-332 EERLTREVETKTKV
+332 EERLTREVEKKTKV

-413 LQKREEEFAN
+413 LQKREEEFVN
-423 KTNNVINNGGG
+423 KTNDGG
-434 VGLTMRSNNNSLPEL
+434 VGMTMRSNNNSLPEL

-572 DKPLIAVRDKN
+572 GKPLIAVRDKN

-588 EIAVVKRAKDDAIKE
+588 EIAVAKRAKDDANKE

-750 KSANKSASYSCGVGG
+750 KSANKSARYSCGVGG

-793 GHGHLESASLGGDE
+793 GHGDLESASLGGDE

-853 ALLSSRGFRTLFA
+853 ALLSSRGFRSFFA
-866 LYFFAMHGFLAMVLY
+866 LYFLAMHGFLAMVLY

>member
-1 MNKYTFCFLNSALSF
+1 
-16 RICSVFS
+16 
-23 FATETSPL
+23 
-31 FVSEYPTDANTFRPI
+31 
-46 RRNIRGLISFLFLLT
+46 
-61 LSARVVKCREKE
+61 
-73 DDDAQ
+73 
-78 QSDIICEALRVFFV
+78 
-92 QDTNVQPNPSKHKRT
+92 
-107 ILTLKRARMSNAMDK
+107 MSNAMDK

-136 QRLEYTGLVVFDDDD
+136 QRLEDTGLVVFDDDD
-151 DNNNNKRTSTKGRN
+151 DENNNKRTSTKGRN

-198 KREDK
+198 KGEDK

-222 TSDDASDT
+222 TSDASDDKN
-230 TKEKDAVLVKAL
+230 KEKDAVLVKAL

-251 RVKTSYEEEDDENE
+251 RVKTSYEEEDDEDE
-265 NRENGKNASSLSSS
+265 NRENGKNASSLSS

-332 EERLTREVETKTKV
+332 EERLTREVEKKTKV

-353 AENAADQARKKFAE
+353 AENTADQARKKFAE

-560 ERGEGEEDEGNG
+560 ERGEGEEDECNG

-588 EIAVVKRAKDDAIKE
+588 EIAVAKRSKDDANKE

-750 KSANKSASYSCGVGG
+750 KSANKSARYSCGVGG

-793 GHGHLESASLGGDE
+793 GHGDLESASLGGDE

-853 ALLSSRGFRTLFA
+853 ALLSSRGFRSFFA
-866 LYFFAMHGFLAMVLY
+866 LYFLAMHGFLAMVLY

>member
-1 MNKYTFCFLNSALSF
+1 MT
-16 RICSVFS
+16 
-23 FATETSPL
+23 TT
-31 FVSEYPTDANTFRPI
+31 PTTTTTTTTMDA
-46 RRNIRGLISFLFLLT
+46 
-61 LSARVVKCREKE
+61 
-73 DDDAQ
+73 
-78 QSDIICEALRVFFV
+78 
-92 QDTNVQPNPSKHKRT
+92 
-107 ILTLKRARMSNAMDK
+107 
-122 IINSALDAVEEHVV
+122 IINSALDVVEEHVV
-136 QRLEYTGLVVFDDDD
+136 QRLEDTGLVTFDDADD
-151 DNNNNKRTSTKGRN
+151 IISKTTERGKT
-165 VVQKLKLMREEK
+165 VVQKLKRLRAKTTKMTTRKKKDEEQREKWK
-177 KQRKETR
+177 K
-184 ERKRKEKEELQAER
+184 
-198 KREDK
+198 EDK
-203 ASDAKLME
+203 ENDAKLME
-211 IVKKAQQQQRE
+211 MVKAQKQ
-222 TSDDASDT
+222 SNG
-230 TKEKDAVLVKAL
+230 TKEKDALVKAL

-251 RVKTSYEEEDDENE
+251 RAKTRDKEDKETSDDEGIKE
-265 NRENGKNASSLSSS
+265 D
-279 SSEEE
+279 EE

-296 STSALRSELDVSLR
+296 STFALRSELDVSLR
-310 QLQRSKQSTVDSELL
+310 QLERSKQSAVDSDLL
-325 EKEREGF
+325 EKEREEF
-332 EERLTREVETKTKV
+332 DERLNREVEKKTKT

-390 NNEVEMKSTLAKD
+390 NNEMEMKSTLAKD
-403 RESLKLEAEK
+403 RENLKLEVEK
-413 LQKREEEFAN
+413 LQKREQEFAN
-423 KTNNVINNGGG
+423 KTNTNRGGG
-434 VGLTMRSNNNSLPEL
+434 DAMMRTNSNSLPEL
-449 GVAALEEKLQVKER
+449 GVAALEEKLLVKER
-463 MIAKLAEDVEEME
+463 MIAKLAEEVEEME
-476 NASVAVAKEAEKN
+476 KTSVTVAKEAEKN

-516 NAEMSGA
+516 NAEMCGA

-531 RVRVLQA
+531 RVRILQA

-550 MAIRGSDDTN
+550 VTIKSSDDTN
-560 ERGEGEEDEGNG
+560 EKVEGDESEGNG
-572 DKPLIAVRDKN
+572 KALIAVRDKN

-588 EIAVVKRAKDDAIKE
+588 EIAVAKRAQDKANKE

-611 VAAETKLMQAAE
+611 VAAETKLMQASE

-635 TTSTSSAATHDPSS
+635 TTSTPYVADDASS
-649 SSTTTTTTTDTD
+649 SMTTTTPNSDTD
-661 MIAILASQ
+661 MISILASQ

-680 DEEKARVTTELSST
+680 DEEKARITTELSSS
-694 SAKVTKLEEDNVKLF
+694 SAKVAKLEEDNVKLF

-721 KLSGGASAA
+721 KLSGSTSAT

-750 KSANKSASYSCGVGG
+750 TSANKNSRYSCGVGG

-778 MRKRAQRYGCGFGGG
+778 IRKRAQRYGCGFGSG
-793 GHGHLESASLGGDE
+793 GHGDLESASLGVDD
-807 GGVVGRYRDKY
+807 GGVVGRYRERY

-832 SEDGG
+832 TEDGG

-853 ALLSSRGFRTLFA
+853 ALLSSRGFRSFFA
-866 LYFFAMHGFLAMVLY
+866 LYFLAMHGFLAMVLY
-881 SHRAKL
+881 SHRAKF
-887 SLD
+887 SID

>member
-1 MNKYTFCFLNSALSF
+1 M
-16 RICSVFS
+16 
-23 FATETSPL
+23 
-31 FVSEYPTDANTFRPI
+31 
-46 RRNIRGLISFLFLLT
+46 
-61 LSARVVKCREKE
+61 
-73 DDDAQ
+73 
-78 QSDIICEALRVFFV
+78 
-92 QDTNVQPNPSKHKRT
+92 
-107 ILTLKRARMSNAMDK
+107 
-122 IINSALDAVEEHVV
+122 
-136 QRLEYTGLVVFDDDD
+136 
-151 DNNNNKRTSTKGRN
+151 
-165 VVQKLKLMREEK
+165 
-177 KQRKETR
+177 
-184 ERKRKEKEELQAER
+184 
-198 KREDK
+198 
-203 ASDAKLME
+203 
-211 IVKKAQQQQRE
+211 
-222 TSDDASDT
+222 
-230 TKEKDAVLVKAL
+230 
-242 LKEVQRLRE
+242 
-251 RVKTSYEEEDDENE
+251 
-265 NRENGKNASSLSSS
+265 
-279 SSEEE
+279 
-284 DSILLS
+284 
-290 AIEEIE
+290 
-296 STSALRSELDVSLR
+296 
-310 QLQRSKQSTVDSELL
+310 
-325 EKEREGF
+325 
-332 EERLTREVETKTKV
+332 
-346 LEVRKSA
+346 
-353 AENAADQARKKFAE
+353 
-367 AEQNLRELRKRHDEA
+367 
-382 QSRIFDLE
+382 
-390 NNEVEMKSTLAKD
+390 
-403 RESLKLEAEK
+403 
-413 LQKREEEFAN
+413 
-423 KTNNVINNGGG
+423 
-434 VGLTMRSNNNSLPEL
+434 
-449 GVAALEEKLQVKER
+449 KER

-538 LVDSEDGDVAEA
+538 LVDSEDFDVAEA

-572 DKPLIAVRDKN
+572 GKSLIAVRDKN

-588 EIAVVKRAKDDAIKE
+588 EIAVAKRAKDDANKE

-750 KSANKSASYSCGVGG
+750 KSANKSARYSCGVGG

-793 GHGHLESASLGGDE
+793 GHGDLESASLGGDE

-853 ALLSSRGFRTLFA
+853 ALLSSRGFRSFFA
-866 LYFFAMHGFLAMVLY
+866 LYFLAMHGFLAMVLY

>member
-1 MNKYTFCFLNSALSF
+1 
-16 RICSVFS
+16 
-23 FATETSPL
+23 
-31 FVSEYPTDANTFRPI
+31 
-46 RRNIRGLISFLFLLT
+46 
-61 LSARVVKCREKE
+61 
-73 DDDAQ
+73 
-78 QSDIICEALRVFFV
+78 
-92 QDTNVQPNPSKHKRT
+92 
-107 ILTLKRARMSNAMDK
+107 MSNAMDK

-136 QRLEYTGLVVFDDDD
+136 QRLEDTGLVVFDDDD
-151 DNNNNKRTSTKGRN
+151 DENNNKRTSTKGRN

-184 ERKRKEKEELQAER
+184 EKKRKEIKELQAER

-211 IVKKAQQQQRE
+211 IVKKAQQQQQRE
-222 TSDDASDT
+222 TSDASDDKN
-230 TKEKDAVLVKAL
+230 KEKDDVLVKAL

-251 RVKTSYEEEDDENE
+251 RVKTSYEEEENE
-265 NRENGKNASSLSSS
+265 GENMENGKNVSSLSS

-332 EERLTREVETKTKV
+332 EERLTREVEKKTKV

-390 NNEVEMKSTLAKD
+390 NNEMEMKSTLAKD

-413 LQKREEEFAN
+413 LQKREEEFVN

-434 VGLTMRSNNNSLPEL
+434 VGMTMRSNNNSLPEL

-516 NAEMSGA
+516 NAERSGA

-572 DKPLIAVRDKN
+572 GKPLIAVRDKN

-588 EIAVVKRAKDDAIKE
+588 EIAVAKRAKDDANKE

-635 TTSTSSAATHDPSS
+635 TTSTSSAATQDPSS

-750 KSANKSASYSCGVGG
+750 KSANKSARYSCGVGG

-778 MRKRAQRYGCGFGGG
+778 MRKRAHRYGCGFGGG
-793 GHGHLESASLGGDE
+793 GHGDLESASLGGDE

-853 ALLSSRGFRTLFA
+853 ALLSSRGFRSFFA
-866 LYFFAMHGFLAMVLY
+866 LYFLAMHGFLAMVLY

>member
-1 MNKYTFCFLNSALSF
+1 
-16 RICSVFS
+16 
-23 FATETSPL
+23 
-31 FVSEYPTDANTFRPI
+31 
-46 RRNIRGLISFLFLLT
+46 
-61 LSARVVKCREKE
+61 
-73 DDDAQ
+73 
-78 QSDIICEALRVFFV
+78 
-92 QDTNVQPNPSKHKRT
+92 
-107 ILTLKRARMSNAMDK
+107 MSNAMDK

-136 QRLEYTGLVVFDDDD
+136 QRLEDTGLVVFDDDD
-151 DNNNNKRTSTKGRN
+151 DDTSKRTTLKGRN

-177 KQRKETR
+177 KLRKETK
-184 ERKRKEKEELQAER
+184 EKKRKEKEETKAER

-222 TSDDASDT
+222 TSDVASDDKN
-230 TKEKDAVLVKAL
+230 KEKDDVLVKAL

-251 RVKTSYEEEDDENE
+251 RVKTSYEDDEDE
-265 NRENGKNASSLSSS
+265 NRENGKNVSSLSS

-332 EERLTREVETKTKV
+332 EERLTREVEKKTKV

-413 LQKREEEFAN
+413 LQKREEEFVK
-423 KTNNVINNGGG
+423 KTNDGG
-434 VGLTMRSNNNSLPEL
+434 VGVTMRSSNNSLPEL

-550 MAIRGSDDTN
+550 MSIRGSDDTN

-572 DKPLIAVRDKN
+572 GKPLIAVRDKN

-588 EIAVVKRAKDDAIKE
+588 EIAVAKRAKDDANKE

-750 KSANKSASYSCGVGG
+750 KSANKSARYSCGVGG

-793 GHGHLESASLGGDE
+793 GHGDLESASLGGDE

-853 ALLSSRGFRTLFA
+853 ALLSSRGFRSFFA
-866 LYFFAMHGFLAMVLY
+866 LYFLAMHGFLAMVLY

>member
-1 MNKYTFCFLNSALSF
+1 M
-16 RICSVFS
+16 
-23 FATETSPL
+23 
-31 FVSEYPTDANTFRPI
+31 DA
-46 RRNIRGLISFLFLLT
+46 
-61 LSARVVKCREKE
+61 
-73 DDDAQ
+73 
-78 QSDIICEALRVFFV
+78 
-92 QDTNVQPNPSKHKRT
+92 
-107 ILTLKRARMSNAMDK
+107 
-122 IINSALDAVEEHVV
+122 IINSALDVVEEHVV
-136 QRLEYTGLVVFDDDD
+136 QRLEDTGLVTFDDDIA
-151 DNNNNKRTSTKGRN
+151 NIASKTTERGKT
-165 VVQKLKLMREEK
+165 VVQKLKRLRAETTKTTRRKKKDEEQREKWK
-177 KQRKETR
+177 K
-184 ERKRKEKEELQAER
+184 
-198 KREDK
+198 EDK
-203 ASDAKLME
+203 ENDAKLME
-211 IVKKAQQQQRE
+211 MVKAQKQ
-222 TSDDASDT
+222 SNG
-230 TKEKDAVLVKAL
+230 TKEKDALVKAL

-251 RVKTSYEEEDDENE
+251 RAKTRDKEDKETSDDEGIKE
-265 NRENGKNASSLSSS
+265 D
-279 SSEEE
+279 EE

-296 STSALRSELDVSLR
+296 STFALRSELDVSLR
-310 QLQRSKQSTVDSELL
+310 QLERSKQSAVDSDLL
-325 EKEREGF
+325 EKEREEF
-332 EERLTREVETKTKV
+332 DERLNREVEKKTKT

-390 NNEVEMKSTLAKD
+390 NNEMEMKSTLAKD
-403 RESLKLEAEK
+403 RENLKLEVEK
-413 LQKREEEFAN
+413 LQKREQEFAN
-423 KTNNVINNGGG
+423 KTNTNRGGG
-434 VGLTMRSNNNSLPEL
+434 DAMMRTNSNSLPEL
-449 GVAALEEKLQVKER
+449 GVAALEEKLLVKER
-463 MIAKLAEDVEEME
+463 MIAKLAEEVEEME
-476 NASVAVAKEAEKN
+476 KTSVTVAKEAEKN

-516 NAEMSGA
+516 NAEMCGA

-531 RVRVLQA
+531 RVRILQA

-550 MAIRGSDDTN
+550 VTIKSSDDTN
-560 ERGEGEEDEGNG
+560 EKVEGDESEGNG
-572 DKPLIAVRDKN
+572 KALIAVRDKN

-588 EIAVVKRAKDDAIKE
+588 EIAVAKRAQDKANKE

-611 VAAETKLMQAAE
+611 VAAETKLMQASE

-635 TTSTSSAATHDPSS
+635 TTSTPYVADDASS
-649 SSTTTTTTTDTD
+649 SMTTTTPNSDTD
-661 MIAILASQ
+661 MISILASQ

-680 DEEKARVTTELSST
+680 DEEKARITTELSSS
-694 SAKVTKLEEDNVKLF
+694 SAKVAKLEEDNVKLF

-721 KLSGGASAA
+721 KLSGSTSAT

-750 KSANKSASYSCGVGG
+750 TSANKNSRYSCGVGG

-778 MRKRAQRYGCGFGGG
+778 IRKRAQRYGCGFGSG
-793 GHGHLESASLGGDE
+793 GHGDLESASLGVDD
-807 GGVVGRYRDKY
+807 GGVVGRYRERY

-832 SEDGG
+832 TEDGG

-853 ALLSSRGFRTLFA
+853 ALLSSRGFRSFFA
-866 LYFFAMHGFLAMVLY
+866 LYFLAMHGFLAMVLY
-881 SHRAKL
+881 SHRAKF
-887 SLD
+887 SID

>member
-1 MNKYTFCFLNSALSF
+1 M
-16 RICSVFS
+16 
-23 FATETSPL
+23 
-31 FVSEYPTDANTFRPI
+31 DA
-46 RRNIRGLISFLFLLT
+46 
-61 LSARVVKCREKE
+61 
-73 DDDAQ
+73 
-78 QSDIICEALRVFFV
+78 
-92 QDTNVQPNPSKHKRT
+92 
-107 ILTLKRARMSNAMDK
+107 
-122 IINSALDAVEEHVV
+122 IINSALDVVEEHVV
-136 QRLEYTGLVVFDDDD
+136 QRLEDTGLVTFDDADD
-151 DNNNNKRTSTKGRN
+151 IISKTTERGKT
-165 VVQKLKLMREEK
+165 VVQKLKRLRAETTKTTRRKKKDEEQREKWK
-177 KQRKETR
+177 K
-184 ERKRKEKEELQAER
+184 
-198 KREDK
+198 EDK
-203 ASDAKLME
+203 ENDAKLME
-211 IVKKAQQQQRE
+211 MVKAQKQ
-222 TSDDASDT
+222 SNG
-230 TKEKDAVLVKAL
+230 TKEKDALVKAL

-251 RVKTSYEEEDDENE
+251 RAKTRDKEDKETSDDEGIKE
-265 NRENGKNASSLSSS
+265 D
-279 SSEEE
+279 EE

-296 STSALRSELDVSLR
+296 STFALRSELDVSLR
-310 QLQRSKQSTVDSELL
+310 QLERSKQSAVDSDLL
-325 EKEREGF
+325 EKEREEF
-332 EERLTREVETKTKV
+332 DERLNREVEKKTKT

-390 NNEVEMKSTLAKD
+390 NNEMEMKSTLAKD
-403 RESLKLEAEK
+403 RENLKLEVEK
-413 LQKREEEFAN
+413 LQKREQEFAN
-423 KTNNVINNGGG
+423 KTNTNRGGG
-434 VGLTMRSNNNSLPEL
+434 DAMMRTNSNSLPEL
-449 GVAALEEKLQVKER
+449 GVAALEEKLLVKER
-463 MIAKLAEDVEEME
+463 MIAKLAEEVEEME
-476 NASVAVAKEAEKN
+476 KTSVTVAKEAEKN

-516 NAEMSGA
+516 NAEMCGA

-531 RVRVLQA
+531 RVRILQA

-550 MAIRGSDDTN
+550 VTIKSSDDTN
-560 ERGEGEEDEGNG
+560 EKVEGDESEGNG
-572 DKPLIAVRDKN
+572 KALIAVRDKN

-588 EIAVVKRAKDDAIKE
+588 EIAVAKRAQDKANKE

-611 VAAETKLMQAAE
+611 VAAETKLMQASE

-635 TTSTSSAATHDPSS
+635 TTSTPYVADDASS
-649 SSTTTTTTTDTD
+649 SMTTTTPNSDTD
-661 MIAILASQ
+661 MISILASQ

-680 DEEKARVTTELSST
+680 DEEKARITTELSSS
-694 SAKVTKLEEDNVKLF
+694 SAKVAKLEEDNVKLF

-721 KLSGGASAA
+721 KLSGSTSAT

-750 KSANKSASYSCGVGG
+750 NSANKSSRYSCGVGG

-778 MRKRAQRYGCGFGGG
+778 IRKRAQRYGCGFGSG
-793 GHGHLESASLGGDE
+793 GHGDLESASLGVDD
-807 GGVVGRYRDKY
+807 GGVVGRYRERY

-832 SEDGG
+832 TEDGG

-853 ALLSSRGFRTLFA
+853 ALLSSRGFRSFFA
-866 LYFFAMHGFLAMVLY
+866 LYFLAMHGFLAMVLY
-881 SHRAKL
+881 SHRAKF
-887 SLD
+887 SID

>member
-1 MNKYTFCFLNSALSF
+1 MTTKTKTTKTTPT
-16 RICSVFS
+16 
-23 FATETSPL
+23 ATP
-31 FVSEYPTDANTFRPI
+31 PTTMDA
-46 RRNIRGLISFLFLLT
+46 
-61 LSARVVKCREKE
+61 
-73 DDDAQ
+73 
-78 QSDIICEALRVFFV
+78 
-92 QDTNVQPNPSKHKRT
+92 
-107 ILTLKRARMSNAMDK
+107 
-122 IINSALDAVEEHVV
+122 IINSALDVVEEHVV
-136 QRLEYTGLVVFDDDD
+136 QRLEDTGLVTFDDADD
-151 DNNNNKRTSTKGRN
+151 IVSKTTERGKA
-165 VVQKLKLMREEK
+165 VVQKLKRLRAETTKTTTRKKKDEEQREKWK
-177 KQRKETR
+177 K
-184 ERKRKEKEELQAER
+184 
-198 KREDK
+198 EDK
-203 ASDAKLME
+203 ENDAKLME
-211 IVKKAQQQQRE
+211 MVKAQKQ
-222 TSDDASDT
+222 SNG
-230 TKEKDAVLVKAL
+230 TKEKDALVKAL

-251 RVKTSYEEEDDENE
+251 RAKTRDKEDKETSDDEGIKE
-265 NRENGKNASSLSSS
+265 D
-279 SSEEE
+279 EE

-296 STSALRSELDVSLR
+296 STFALRSELDVSLR
-310 QLQRSKQSTVDSELL
+310 QLERSKQSAVDSDLL
-325 EKEREGF
+325 EKEREEF
-332 EERLTREVETKTKV
+332 DERLNREVEKKTKT

-390 NNEVEMKSTLAKD
+390 NNEMEMKSTLAKD
-403 RESLKLEAEK
+403 RENLKLEVEK
-413 LQKREEEFAN
+413 LQKREQEFAN
-423 KTNNVINNGGG
+423 KTNTNRGGG
-434 VGLTMRSNNNSLPEL
+434 DAMMRTNSNSLPEL
-449 GVAALEEKLQVKER
+449 GVAALEEKLLVKER
-463 MIAKLAEDVEEME
+463 MIAKLAEEVEEME
-476 NASVAVAKEAEKN
+476 KTSVTVAKEAEKN

-516 NAEMSGA
+516 NAEMCGA

-531 RVRVLQA
+531 RVRILQA

-550 MAIRGSDDTN
+550 VTIKSSDDTN
-560 ERGEGEEDEGNG
+560 EKVEGDESEGNG
-572 DKPLIAVRDKN
+572 KALIAVRDKN

-588 EIAVVKRAKDDAIKE
+588 EIAVAKRAQDKANKE

-611 VAAETKLMQAAE
+611 VAAETKLMQASE

-635 TTSTSSAATHDPSS
+635 TTSTPYVADDASS
-649 SSTTTTTTTDTD
+649 SMTTTTPNSDTD
-661 MIAILASQ
+661 MISILASQ

-680 DEEKARVTTELSST
+680 DEEKARITTELSSS
-694 SAKVTKLEEDNVKLF
+694 SAKVAKLEEDNVKLF

-721 KLSGGASAA
+721 KLSGSTSAT

-750 KSANKSASYSCGVGG
+750 TSANKNSRYSCGVGG

-778 MRKRAQRYGCGFGGG
+778 IRKRAQRYGCGFGSG
-793 GHGHLESASLGGDE
+793 GHGDLESASLGVDD
-807 GGVVGRYRDKY
+807 GGVVGRYRERY

-832 SEDGG
+832 TEDGG

-853 ALLSSRGFRTLFA
+853 ALLSSRGFRSFFA
-866 LYFFAMHGFLAMVLY
+866 LYFLAMHGFLAMVLY
-881 SHRAKL
+881 SHRAKF
-887 SLD
+887 SID

>member
-1 MNKYTFCFLNSALSF
+1 MRGK
-16 RICSVFS
+16 
-23 FATETSPL
+23 ATL
-31 FVSEYPTDANTFRPI
+31 FVK
-46 RRNIRGLISFLFLLT
+46 
-61 LSARVVKCREKE
+61 LS
-73 DDDAQ
+73 
-78 QSDIICEALRVFFV
+78 LRVFFI
-92 QDTNVQPNPSKHKRT
+92 QDTNVQPNPSKHPERTRVPSKRE
-107 ILTLKRARMSNAMDK
+107 RERMSNAMDK

-136 QRLEYTGLVVFDDDD
+136 QRLEDTGLVVFDDDD
-151 DNNNNKRTSTKGRN
+151 DDASKRTTLKGRN

-177 KQRKETR
+177 KRRKETK
-184 ERKRKEKEELQAER
+184 EKKRKEIKETKAER

-222 TSDDASDT
+222 TSDDASDD
-230 TKEKDAVLVKAL
+230 KNKGKDDVLVKAL

-251 RVKTSYEEEDDENE
+251 RVKTSYEEEENE
-265 NRENGKNASSLSSS
+265 GENMENGKNVSSLSS

-332 EERLTREVETKTKV
+332 EERLTREVEKKTKV

-413 LQKREEEFAN
+413 LQKREEEFVN

-434 VGLTMRSNNNSLPEL
+434 VGMTMRSNNNSLPEL

-572 DKPLIAVRDKN
+572 GKPLIAVRDKN

-588 EIAVVKRAKDDAIKE
+588 EIAVAKRAKDDANKE

-721 KLSGGASAA
+721 KISGGASAA

-750 KSANKSASYSCGVGG
+750 KSANKSARYSCGVGG

-793 GHGHLESASLGGDE
+793 GHGDLESASLGGDE
-807 GGVVGRYRDKY
+807 GGVVSRYRDKY

-853 ALLSSRGFRTLFA
+853 ALLSSRGFRSFFA
-866 LYFFAMHGFLAMVLY
+866 LYFLAMHGFLAMVLY

>member
-1 MNKYTFCFLNSALSF
+1 MRT
-16 RICSVFS
+16 R
-23 FATETSPL
+23 TGRMGRMPPL
-31 FVSEYPTDANTFRPI
+31 Y
-46 RRNIRGLISFLFLLT
+46 RRHR
-61 LSARVVKCREKE
+61 RKKKDEEQREKW
-73 DDDAQ
+73 
-78 QSDIICEALRVFFV
+78 
-92 QDTNVQPNPSKHKRT
+92 
-107 ILTLKRARMSNAMDK
+107 
-122 IINSALDAVEEHVV
+122 
-136 QRLEYTGLVVFDDDD
+136 
-151 DNNNNKRTSTKGRN
+151 
-165 VVQKLKLMREEK
+165 K
-177 KQRKETR
+177 K
-184 ERKRKEKEELQAER
+184 
-198 KREDK
+198 EDK
-203 ASDAKLME
+203 ENDAKLME
-211 IVKKAQQQQRE
+211 MVKAQKQ
-222 TSDDASDT
+222 SNG
-230 TKEKDAVLVKAL
+230 TKEKDALVKAL

-251 RVKTSYEEEDDENE
+251 RAKTRDKEDKETSDDEGIKE
-265 NRENGKNASSLSSS
+265 D
-279 SSEEE
+279 EE

-296 STSALRSELDVSLR
+296 STFALRSELDVSLR
-310 QLQRSKQSTVDSELL
+310 QLERSKQSAVDSDLL
-325 EKEREGF
+325 EKEREEF
-332 EERLTREVETKTKV
+332 DERLNREVEKKTKT

-390 NNEVEMKSTLAKD
+390 NNEMEMKSTLAKD
-403 RESLKLEAEK
+403 RENLKLEVEK
-413 LQKREEEFAN
+413 LQKREQEFAN
-423 KTNNVINNGGG
+423 KTNTNRGGG
-434 VGLTMRSNNNSLPEL
+434 DAMMRTNSNSLPEL
-449 GVAALEEKLQVKER
+449 GVAALEEKLLVKER
-463 MIAKLAEDVEEME
+463 MIAKLAEEVEEME
-476 NASVAVAKEAEKN
+476 KTSVTVAKEAEKN

-516 NAEMSGA
+516 NAEMCGA

-531 RVRVLQA
+531 RVRILQA

-550 MAIRGSDDTN
+550 VTIKSSDDTN
-560 ERGEGEEDEGNG
+560 EKVEGDESEGNG
-572 DKPLIAVRDKN
+572 KALIAVRDKN

-588 EIAVVKRAKDDAIKE
+588 EIAVAKRAQDKANKE

-611 VAAETKLMQAAE
+611 VAAETKLMQASE

-635 TTSTSSAATHDPSS
+635 TTSTPYVADDASS
-649 SSTTTTTTTDTD
+649 SMTTTTPNSDTD
-661 MIAILASQ
+661 MISILASQ

-680 DEEKARVTTELSST
+680 DEEKARITTELSSS
-694 SAKVTKLEEDNVKLF
+694 SAKVAKLEEDNVKLF

-721 KLSGGASAA
+721 KLSGSTSAT

-750 KSANKSASYSCGVGG
+750 TSANKNSRYSCGVGG

-778 MRKRAQRYGCGFGGG
+778 IRKRAQRYGCGFGSG
-793 GHGHLESASLGGDE
+793 GHGDLESASLGVDD
-807 GGVVGRYRDKY
+807 GGVVGRYRERY

-832 SEDGG
+832 TEDGG

-853 ALLSSRGFRTLFA
+853 ALLSSRGFRSFFA
-866 LYFFAMHGFLAMVLY
+866 LYFLAMHGFLAMVLY
-881 SHRAKL
+881 SHRAKF
-887 SLD
+887 SID